1 MDSHIFKIRVIY
13 ADTDAMGIVY
23 HTNYIKWFE
32 IGRNEMLRAIGLE
45 YSKMEPESFNMPLS
59 EAYCHYIYPAK
70 FDDIL
75 NIETSIS
82 YIRRASMRFN
92 YTIWDEEIK
101 QVHAEGYT
109 VHACTTNK
117 GKIVR
122 FPADFSSII
131 KKQYNIN
138 QE

>member
-1 MDSHIFKIRVIY
+1 LDSHIFKIRVIY

-32 IGRNEMLRAIGLE
+32 IGRNEMLRAIGLV
-45 YSKMEPESFNMPLS
+45 YSKMESEHFNMPLS
-59 EAYCHYIYPAK
+59 EAYCHYLYPAK

-75 NIETSIS
+75 NIETSIA
-82 YIRRASMRFN
+82 YVRRASMRFN
-92 YTIWDEEIK
+92 YTIWDEKNEK
-101 QVHAEGYT
+101 VHAEGYT
-109 VHACTTNK
+109 IHACTTNK

-122 FPADFSSII
+122 FPADFSTTI
-131 KKQYNIN
+131 KKYYNIK

>member
-1 MDSHIFKIRVIY
+1 LDSHIFKIRVIY

-32 IGRNEMLRAIGLE
+32 IGRNEMLRAIGLV
-45 YSKMEPESFNMPLS
+45 YSQMESEQFNMPLS
-59 EAYCHYIYPAK
+59 EAYCHYLYPAK

-75 NIETSIS
+75 NIETSID
-82 YIRRASMRFN
+82 YVRRASMRFN
-92 YTIWDEEIK
+92 YTIWDEKIE
-101 QVHAEGYT
+101 QAHAEGYT

-122 FPADFSSII
+122 FPAGFSTTIR
-131 KKQYNIN
+131 KYYNIR